1 MQQQVMIDLVTAF
14 IFLIIVDLVKLNRDF
29 AVDGLER
36 GERISIVLLMD
47 RLY

>member
-1 MQQQVMIDLVTAF
+1 MIDLVTAF
-14 IFLIIVDLVKLNRDF
+14 FLIFVDLVKLDRDF
-29 AVDGLER
+29 AVDGLEC

>member
-14 IFLIIVDLVKLNRDF
+14 FLIFVDLVKLDRDF
-29 AVDGLER
+29 TVDGLER

-47 RLY
+47 RLN